1 MPIVKYAYPP
11 SAPGGQQP
19 PLPEKWAQGLGA
31 GVTMANST
39 EQRLSH
45 LSLPMHNAFLSLVK
59 TSHMC
64 PDPGTAAP
72 QHELRKCVDTDLSAF
87 LKGFHV
93 TQ

>member
-1 MPIVKYAYPP
+1 M
-11 SAPGGQQP
+11 
-19 PLPEKWAQGLGA
+19 
-31 GVTMANST
+31 
-39 EQRLSH
+39 
-45 LSLPMHNAFLSLVK
+45 SLPLHNAFLSLVK

-72 QHELRKCVDTDLSAF
+72 QQELRKCVDIDLSAF